1 MVNPQMRQVKIK
13 TGMAT
18 GLVKEKMMYE
28 KRNKTREKIKKKKK
42 KKAKDCEN
50 YPIKK
55 QVEILQESWMI
66 LDCQHRLEAAY
77 TDFLQL
83 LKSEKDLQEA
93 DEYKETCLVQDLV
106 KLEA

>member
-55 QVEILQESWMI
+55 QVEILQES
-66 LDCQHRLEAAY
+66 
-77 TDFLQL
+77 
-83 LKSEKDLQEA
+83 EKDLQEA

>member
-28 KRNKTREKIKKKKK
+28 KRNKTTREKIKKKKK
-42 KKAKDCEN
+42 KKAKDGEN

-55 QVEILQESWMI
+55 QVEILQE
-66 LDCQHRLEAAY
+66 
-77 TDFLQL
+77 
-83 LKSEKDLQEA
+83 SEKDLQEA

>member
-1 MVNPQMRQVKIK
+1 MVNPQIRQVKIK
-13 TGMAT
+13 TGMVT
-18 GLVKEKMMYE
+18 GLKQ
-28 KRNKTREKIKKKKK
+28 NDKIKKKKK

-55 QVEILQESWMI
+55 Q
-66 LDCQHRLEAAY
+66 HRLEAAY

-83 LKSEKDLQEA
+83 VKSEKDLQEA
-93 DEYKETCLVQDLV
+93 YGYKETCLVLDLV

>member
-13 TGMAT
+13 TGMVT

-28 KRNKTREKIKKKKK
+28 KRNKTTREKIKKK

-55 QVEILQESWMI
+55 V
-66 LDCQHRLEAAY
+66 
-77 TDFLQL
+77 
-83 LKSEKDLQEA
+83 KKDLQEA
-93 DEYKETCLVQDLV
+93 DEYKETCLVLDLV